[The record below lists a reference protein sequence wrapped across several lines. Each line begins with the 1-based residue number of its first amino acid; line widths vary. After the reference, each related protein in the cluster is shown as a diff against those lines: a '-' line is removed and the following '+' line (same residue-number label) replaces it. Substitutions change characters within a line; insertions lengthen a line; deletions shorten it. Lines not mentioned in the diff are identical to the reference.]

1 MLYCTKCRG
10 ICEDSTLKCP
20 NCKSTNLRQVKDDDY
35 VLLHRADQYTAQ
47 RLAEQFDQ
55 QGVAYQLEP
64 FVGGW
69 VSYLYDSDVLPTDK
83 MIVVRYGDLPKA
95 RELSVQ
101 VRDQI
106 DRERQ
111 AEQGEENFEEMPF
124 KKAGPGAGSLRGCLP
139 AGGNVGG
146 VRSGCCGQL
155 DQGPFFLKVS
165 T

>member
-47 RLAEQFDQ
+47 RLAKQFDQ

-106 DRERQ
+106 DRERE

-124 KKAGPGAGSLRGCLP
+124 KKRVLVQVLSVIAFLLVVMLVVFGADAVANWIKGLFS
-139 AGGNVGG
+139 
-146 VRSGCCGQL
+146 
-155 DQGPFFLKVS
+155 
-165 T
+165 

>member
-1 MLYCTKCRG
+1 MLYCTKCHG
-10 ICEDSTLKCP
+10 VCQDSTLKCP

-106 DRERQ
+106 DRERE

-124 KKAGPGAGSLRGCLP
+124 KKRVLVQVLSVIAFLLVVMLVVFGADAVANWIKGLFS
-139 AGGNVGG
+139 
-146 VRSGCCGQL
+146 
-155 DQGPFFLKVS
+155 
-165 T
+165 